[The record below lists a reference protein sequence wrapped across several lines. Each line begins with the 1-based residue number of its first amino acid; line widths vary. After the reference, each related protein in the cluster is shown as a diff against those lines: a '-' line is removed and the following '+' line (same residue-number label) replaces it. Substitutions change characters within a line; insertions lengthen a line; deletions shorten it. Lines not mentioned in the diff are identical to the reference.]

1 MIETRNA
8 TNTMVLS
15 RSGVNIWN
23 VADLLLEKK
32 SFKFLM
38 NRFPINKEEIF
49 AVIDVVAVAPG
60 AAISGNVNDNVGTS
74 GNVDVAWPALKY
86 NSYKIGLKPLSNYFF
101 FIKSVSQSLF
111 QSKPFS

>member
-15 RSGVNIWN
+15 RSGVNVWN

-49 AVIDVVAVAPG
+49 AVIDVVADTKCYFR
-60 AAISGNVNDNVGTS
+60 NN
-74 GNVDVAWPALKY
+74 KY
-86 NSYKIGLKPLSNYFF
+86 ERRYVF
-101 FIKSVSQSLF
+101 
-111 QSKPFS
+111 